1 MIQFTA
7 IIPVIKKYAP
17 QAGQLIIKQ
26 AQKNDAVIK
35 ILLELKLNPTE
46 IPDDVDTVYAYA
58 LVKYGVFKP
67 EVILNLLG
75 KKEIKDY
82 FWEAYTS
89 NSPFEFFK
97 NTKKFL
103 KQKIGLQEEILN
115 TKINTG
121 IKLLAELEDFG
132 EEFIS
137 VAKCSESPTKFQP
150 YPDWDLDVFPKEFKA
165 LILEKTRLFCGREFV
180 FEAFKQ
186 FLDNTKKGYF
196 TVIGDAGIGKSAI
209 AAKYV
214 LETKCPC
221 YFNIF
226 AEGRNKPEQFLASI
240 RQQLIKRYSLQN
252 ADTDDLR
259 TLLQKASDQL
269 QKGQKL
275 VIVIDALD
283 EVEQEGKG
291 NLLDLPQNIPDG
303 VYFFLTRRPFN
314 QKNQRLSFSPQ
325 TPTDGLNLSKD
336 EYKASNQEDIKEYL
350 YLFLKY
356 DEDYKYKLSNWLK
369 KRNISDDIFIREVAL
384 KSENNFMYLRYVL
397 PWIAKG
403 KYKDFNLKGLPQGLK
418 DYYNVHWQKM
428 GMDDES
434 NEIKVKILYILVVR
448 GDAVSSNII
457 AEILDL
463 DKLDKYDVESMLD
476 DWVAYLKV
484 KPNEHEQKKYF
495 SFYHKSF
502 LEFLQGQGKLN
513 KGRRLFREV
522 NQKIYAYF
530 NG

>member
-1 MIQFTA
+1 MEFAA
-7 IIPVIKKYAP
+7 IIPVIKRYAP

-26 AQKNDAVIK
+26 AKKNEAVIK

-46 IPDDVDTVYAYA
+46 IPDDVDTVYTYA

-67 EVILNLLG
+67 EAILNLLE

-82 FWEAYTS
+82 FWKAYTS

-103 KQKIGLQEEILN
+103 KQNITLQEEILN
-115 TKINTG
+115 TKIDTD

-132 EEFIS
+132 EDFIS
-137 VAKCSESPTKFQP
+137 VAKRSKTPTKFQP
-150 YPDWDLDVFPKEFKA
+150 YPDWDLDVYPKYFKA
-165 LILEKTRLFCGREFV
+165 LILEKTRLFCGRKLIFKA
-180 FEAFKQ
+180 FEQ
-186 FLDNTKKGYF
+186 FLINKKKGYF

-252 ADTDDLR
+252 VDTDDLR
-259 TLLQKASDQL
+259 TLLQNASDEL
-269 QKGQKL
+269 KKGQKL

-291 NLLDLPQNIPDG
+291 NLLDLPQNLPDG

-314 QKNQRLSFSPQ
+314 QKNKRLSLSPQ
-325 TPTDGLNLSKD
+325 TPTDGLDLSKD
-336 EYKASNQEDIKEYL
+336 EYKTSNQEDIKEYL
-350 YLFLKY
+350 DLFLKH
-356 DEDYKYKLSNWLK
+356 DQDYKDKLSNWLQD
-369 KRNISDDIFIREVAL
+369 RNISDNTFIQEVAL

-397 PWIAKG
+397 PWIAEG
-403 KYKDFNLKGLPQGLK
+403 KYQDLNLKGLPQGLK
-418 DYYNVHWQKM
+418 DYYNVHWQQM
-428 GMDDES
+428 GMDNES
-434 NEIKVKILYILVVR
+434 NEIKVKILYILVAR

-463 DKLDKYDVESMLD
+463 DKYDVESMLD
-476 DWVAYLKV
+476 DWVAYLTV
-484 KPNEHEQKKYF
+484 KSNEHEQKTYY
-495 SFYHKSF
+495 SLYHKSF
-502 LEFLQGQGKLN
+502 LEFLQGQGKLHQ
-513 KGRRLFREV
+513 GRRLFREV

-530 NG
+530 NR